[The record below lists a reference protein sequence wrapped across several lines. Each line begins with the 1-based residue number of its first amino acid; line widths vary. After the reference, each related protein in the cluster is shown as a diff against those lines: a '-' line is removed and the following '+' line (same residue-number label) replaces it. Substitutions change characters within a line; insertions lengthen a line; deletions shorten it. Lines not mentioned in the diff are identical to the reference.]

1 MTDRARPYHHGSLR
15 QELVREGRRLLV
27 EAGPQAVTVRELARR
42 VGVSHGAPL
51 RHFRDRGAVLDA
63 IAADGFDELRG
74 HLEAARG
81 TEDLEA
87 RLTGYV
93 RAHVRFAQENGPLVQ
108 LMFSSDGDRSDTGR
122 DAGSRSS
129 ARRFFALGAELLGER
144 DPAAAGPV
152 PFLLAATTE
161 GIGALAAAG
170 RIPPE
175 RVDEVVA
182 AAVRMLL
189 PQVEQ
194 QLAEAPGRPHEADP
208 GRSHEGSG

>member
-1 MTDRARPYHHGSLR
+1 MSAQARPYHHGSLR
-15 QELVREGRRLLV
+15 QELVREGRALLV
-27 EAGPQAVTVRELARR
+27 EEGQQAVTVRELARR

-51 RHFRDRGAVLDA
+51 RHFRDREAVLDA

-81 TEDLEA
+81 PGDLGP
-87 RLTGYV
+87 RLTEYV

-108 LMFSSDGDRSDTGR
+108 LMFTSTDDGPRPDGDH
-122 DAGSRSS
+122 GSWSS
-129 ARRFFALGAELLGER
+129 AERFFALGAELLGER
-144 DPAAAGPV
+144 DPASMGPV

-161 GIGALAAAG
+161 GISALAAAG

-175 RVDEVVA
+175 RVDEVVV

-189 PQVEQ
+189 PQIEQ
-194 QLAEAPGRPHEADP
+194 QLGRPSDV
-208 GRSHEGSG
+208 SLSQSGP